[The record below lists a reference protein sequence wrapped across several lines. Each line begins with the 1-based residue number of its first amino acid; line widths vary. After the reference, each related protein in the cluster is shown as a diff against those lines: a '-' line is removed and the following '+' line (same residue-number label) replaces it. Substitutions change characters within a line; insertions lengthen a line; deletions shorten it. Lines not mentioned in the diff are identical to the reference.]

1 MYMRNN
7 YGSNDDDNVA
17 YSSDVLETVS
27 SRSRRGGN
35 IAKIREKCI
44 MKYE

>member
-1 MYMRNN
+1 MQNN
-7 YGSNDDDNVA
+7 YASNNGDNVA

-27 SRSRRGGN
+27 SKSRRGGN
-35 IAKIREKCI
+35 IAQIREKCI